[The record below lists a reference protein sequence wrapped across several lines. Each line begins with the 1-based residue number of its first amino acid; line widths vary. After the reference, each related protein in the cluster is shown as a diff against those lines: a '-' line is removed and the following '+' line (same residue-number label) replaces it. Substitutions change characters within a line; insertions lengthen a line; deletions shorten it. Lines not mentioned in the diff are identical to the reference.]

1 MGTEASDGGK
11 LKRVLN
17 LRDLL
22 VFAIMTM
29 VPIAPMGVYGI
40 VASVSH
46 GYVPLTYIVAAAA
59 MFFTAWSYGQFAFR
73 IPEAGSAYAYV
84 RETLGPHAGFITGW
98 VILLDYILIPSLVI
112 LVAALWL
119 QAVSGVPMFVWALA
133 FIAFAT
139 VANILGVEMTMKAS
153 MALFIFEAGV
163 LAAFVAAAVLKIIT
177 DPNLHFS
184 LAPFYNPATFSV
196 GYVVAGASIAVLSF
210 LGFDIMTTLA
220 EETKEARRV
229 VSKAVVL
236 VVPIITSFFVVQ
248 TYLAAVVHPSY
259 TFKDTDVAFYYIA
272 REVGGRWL
280 QLLTMAGTV
289 LAAGIGDTLAA
300 QAGISRVLFS
310 MGRQGQ
316 LPRIFS
322 KLHPRFRTPYVSTL
336 VVAAITAPIV
346 YVLTLRDLSSIV
358 NFGALTAFLLMQ
370 FSLAYRFVRVEG
382 RPLLAFLPA
391 IGFAITG
398 AVWYGLDSSAK
409 ELGFIWIALGVAYL
423 AYMTRGFKT
432 EAKLSIPEV

>member
-1 MGTEASDGGK
+1 MEGK
-11 LKRVLN
+11 TSLKRVLG

-46 GYVPLTYIVAAAA
+46 GYVPLTYVVAAAA
-59 MFFTAWSYGQFAFR
+59 MFFTAWSYGQFAYR

-84 RETLGPHAGFITGW
+84 RETLGHYVGFVTGW
-98 VILLDYILIPSLVI
+98 VILLDYILVPSLVI

-119 QAVSGVPMFVWALA
+119 EAVSGIPMILWALA

-153 MALFIFEAGV
+153 VALFIFEAGV
-163 LAAFVAAAVLKIIT
+163 LAAFVAAAIHKILV
-177 DPNLHFS
+177 DPNLSFTLTPFYDPKTFS
-184 LAPFYNPATFSV
+184 LN
-196 GYVVAGASIAVLSF
+196 YVVAGASIAVLSF

-220 EETKEARRV
+220 EETKEARKV

-236 VVPIITSFFVVQ
+236 VVPIITTFFVVQ

-259 TFKDTDVAFYYIA
+259 VFKDTDVAFYYIA
-272 REVGGRWL
+272 NEVGGRWL

-316 LPRIFS
+316 LPKVFS
-322 KLHPRFRTPYVSTL
+322 KLHPKYRTPYVSTL

-346 YVLTLRDLSSIV
+346 YLLTLRDLSSIV

-370 FSLAYRFVRVEG
+370 FSLAYRFIRMER
-382 RPLLAFLPA
+382 RPLLAIMPA
-391 IGFAITG
+391 IGFMITG
-398 AVWYGLDSSAK
+398 SVWYGLDIDAK
-409 ELGFIWIALGVAYL
+409 ELGFAWIVAGIAYL
-423 AYMTRGFKT
+423 AYMTKGFKVRSRIVLPD
-432 EAKLSIPEV
+432 ERA